1 MILINLRSVT
11 GRAGLA
17 PGGAVARMGNE
28 DENKKEDRKEE
39 QEGDAS
45 AAADRKGS
53 DGPRIKKEG

>member
-1 MILINLRSVT
+1 MT

-17 PGGAVARMGNE
+17 AGGAVARMGNE